1 MYSGDFVKLTAA
13 LDGVPGANAEEK
25 AGTGEEW
32 TDAEILLLLE
42 GIELYDDD
50 WVAVAEHVGSKSRE
64 ACVLQFLRLPIEDGF
79 DEPGA
84 PGTGATNEIKQESE
98 GDLGLLRYG
107 RIPFDKTDN
116 PVLSVATFLAGVKG
130 AETAG
135 AKPASAGDVKSEAMD
150 VEPSSSAPK
159 ASGGGTLKSTLALPQ
174 TSRAAH
180 LALQHTANAASAL
193 ADEEETKIRS
203 ALGDLVK
210 AQIRKLELK
219 MGQFEEMEEALEEER
234 RAVEGVRMRLGAE
247 RRKVGEWLDR
257 LAREM
262 QQQQQQGLPPGGV
275 AMNQMIVQGAQLLAV
290 GSGGRLQVV
299 PVDPTSG
306 AMEGEGGPVS
316 GGVYGTLV

>member
-1 MYSGDFVKLTAA
+1 MYSGDFVKLASA
-13 LDGVPGANAEEK
+13 MDGVPGVNAEEK

-50 WVAVAEHVGSKSRE
+50 WVAIAEHVGSKSRE

-79 DEPGA
+79 DEPASAGA
-84 PGTGATNEIKQESE
+84 GPTNGIKKESE

-116 PVLSVATFLAGVKG
+116 PVLSVAAFLAGVKG

-135 AKPASAGDVKSEAMD
+135 ARLAITGDVKAEAMD
-150 VEPSSSAPK
+150 VEPSTSQGGSS
-159 ASGGGTLKSTLALPQ
+159 TLKSTLALPQ

-180 LALQHTANAASAL
+180 LALQHTANAASTL
-193 ADEEETKIRS
+193 ASEEETKIRS

-210 AQIRKLELK
+210 AQVRKLELK
-219 MGQFEEMEEALEEER
+219 MSQFEEMEEALEEER
-234 RAVEGVRMRLGAE
+234 RAVEGARMRLGAE

-262 QQQQQQGLPPGGV
+262 QQQQQGLPGAASGAGV
-275 AMNQMIVQGAQLLAV
+275 NHMMMQGAQMLAG
-290 GSGGRLQVV
+290 GSGGRLQVM
-299 PVDPTSG
+299 PVDSAGG
-306 AMEGEGGPVS
+306 ALEGDGGPIS

>member
-13 LDGVPGANAEEK
+13 TDGVPGANAEEK

-32 TDAEILLLLE
+32 TDAEVLLLLE

-84 PGTGATNEIKQESE
+84 PGTTNGIKQESE

-135 AKPASAGDVKSEAMD
+135 AKPTSTGDVKSEAMD

-159 ASGGGTLKSTLALPQ
+159 ASGGGALKSTLALPQ

-180 LALQHTANAASAL
+180 LALQSTANAASAL
-193 ADEEETKIRS
+193 ATEEETKIRS

-219 MGQFEEMEEALEEER
+219 MAQFEEMEEALEEER

-275 AMNQMIVQGAQLLAV
+275 GMNQVMMQGAQLLAA
-290 GSGGRLQVV
+290 GSGGRLQVI
-299 PVDPTSG
+299 PVDPTNG
-306 AMEGEGGPVS
+306 AMEGEGGPVA
-316 GGVYGTLV
+316 GGLYGTLV